1 MRRRVEAPPCDI
13 STCAEGARLGECPAT
28 TARRLTATRKTR
40 GRGESAQGC
49 WPSPL
54 LVFRPQQNRG
64 AFCCWPATPRLSLCV
79 RSKVVRKSIARV
91 LTVINQT
98 QKAQLRVFYKD
109 KKQLPLDLR
118 PPHPVQIQIT
128 VDAGRPARG
137 STRSEQRGS
146 FLLN

>member
-1 MRRRVEAPPCDI
+1 MR
-13 STCAEGARLGECPAT
+13 S
-28 TARRLTATRKTR
+28 
-40 GRGESAQGC
+40 Q
-49 WPSPL
+49 
-54 LVFRPQQNRG
+54 
-64 AFCCWPATPRLSLCV
+64 
-79 RSKVVRKSIARV
+79 KVVRKSIALV

>member
-54 LVFRPQQNRG
+54 LVSGRSRERRLLLL
-64 AFCCWPATPRLSLCV
+64 ARHTPSFAL
-79 RSKVVRKSIARV
+79 RSQKVVRKSIALV

-118 PPHPVQIQIT
+118 T
-128 VDAGRPARG
+128 
-137 STRSEQRGS
+137 
-146 FLLN
+146 L